1 MRKFTNRLIA
11 ILFFLIPL
19 ITQAQSP
26 VTGKVLDE
34 KGKPVSGATVLL
46 KGAKTGTKTDANG
59 NFTINAKPGDVLVI
73 SSVNFGTQ
81 QTKVKDAGITVM

>member
-19 ITQAQSP
+19 ASLAQTP

-34 KGKPVSGATVLL
+34 KGKPVADASVLL
-46 KGAKTGTKTDANG
+46 KGAKSGTK
-59 NFTINAKPGDVLVI
+59 KM
-73 SSVNFGTQ
+73 
-81 QTKVKDAGITVM
+81 QTETLPLMPNREMYW